1 MGKPKDD
8 SNENGQ
14 LKDEIKVKETFT
26 AIVDI
31 KVVND
36 NIIKVAQKEH
46 NYKTYFAIRQLM

>member
-14 LKDEIKVKETFT
+14 LKDEIKVKEIFT

-46 NYKTYFAIRQLM
+46 NYKTYFAIRQLL